1 MDEVK
6 TDDQKKKSKIGQLL
20 ANVRLH
26 WNEPSK
32 GNYMSYKEILSYAG
46 GGIGVKFLAVMATNM
61 ILSTTNVLIGNTI
74 GIKPMDMYV
83 LYVLSVLSNIPLSGI
98 RANIIDN
105 TRSKEGKYRPYI
117 IKTGIPSALITILFV
132 WFPYDKLDAVVGSG
146 MIFGRTKVY
155 VATCVVVLLLNFGQ
169 QFFYNF
175 FYEAYD
181 NLLHVLSPNSQE
193 RTDVASIKGVVY
205 SLAPSVL
212 GLVMPLGAQLFTN
225 DNMYDIR
232 LYRYIYPPL
241 CILSIGLCIL
251 IYANT
256 KEKIVQAKTHVIQ
269 IKFMDSMRE
278 VVRNKYFWIIA
289 LAGWLGFL
297 ESAVNTIL
305 QWLYNYGGICTGSQ
319 YSLITLFCQNAGLVG
334 MLLAP
339 FCIRKWG
346 KRGVLIM
353 TNVFNV
359 VFILIMYPFINVL
372 VILVV
377 CFWMNALMNAF
388 AQILTPTIQADIRDY
403 QQYVSGERIDGM
415 FSTITALGGI
425 ITLATSS
432 VLPMIYERFGINETI
447 ARTVMNDSAVMNRVM
462 DNGAVVGDVIR
473 DAIAN
478 GTTDISYFSLYDP
491 DILSAM
497 LRVLVLVSALG
508 AVINVIPYFFYDLTE
523 LKQQGII
530 KVLKIRA
537 FFEDFGNNTLSD
549 HDLVEVVEMVDSAN
563 TLSNEEVVPVSKDKI
578 KSVSKDAIK
587 QAKASKDKEI
597 ALSGAK
603 DEYKKAKAEAKNAY
617 KQNKDKKAYKETLA
631 KAEETYKA
639 AVLKINEEHQAALAK
654 ATDDYKQAKAQAK
667 QEYKQAQKHNLE
679 IQLAPFVLKEMRRFE
694 NELGQLQV
702 ANAKK
707 IADMGL
713 GGLETVTIA
722 ELKDEL
728 KKAKALPKKTE
739 EEKEI
744 RQYAINFS
752 RTRLTARK
760 YQKKYYDGK
769 DTIKLPDD
777 SNLNELF
784 RIEEVYDTQEDEL
797 YKELY
802 KAKEDND
809 KERVK
814 KLNGDLKELKN
825 KIKKLNK
832 DIRDEQNKRVFY
844 NRSAKPWVDAVKLLK
859 QAENYGHFS
868 EIQALYSA
876 AKERVVALEMD

>member
-1 MDEVK
+1 MK
-6 TDDQKKKSKIGQLL
+6 TADTKQTSKIGKLI
-20 ANVRLH
+20 ANIRLH
-26 WNEPSK
+26 WNEPAK
-32 GNYMSYKEILSYAG
+32 GNYMPYKEVLAYAG

-74 GIKPMDMYV
+74 GIAPLDMYV

-117 IKTGIPSALITILFV
+117 VKTGIPSAIITILFV
-132 WFPYDKLDAVVGSG
+132 WFPYDKLESIVGSG
-146 MIFGRTKVY
+146 MIFGKEKAY

-205 SLAPSVL
+205 SFAPSIL

-241 CILSIGLCIL
+241 CILSIGLCIV

-278 VVRNKYFWIIA
+278 VIRNKYFWIIA

-297 ESAVNTIL
+297 ESAVNTML
-305 QWLYNYGGICTGSQ
+305 QWLYNYGGICNGAE

-339 FCIRKWG
+339 ICIRKWG

-359 VFILIMYPFINVL
+359 VFILLMYPFINVL
-372 VILVV
+372 FILVF

-415 FSTITALGGI
+415 FSTITAIGGI
-425 ITLATSS
+425 VTLATSS
-432 VLPMIYERFGINETI
+432 VLPMIYEKFGINEVV
-447 ARTVMNDSAVMNRVM
+447 ARSVMNNPEVMNRVL
-462 DNGAVVGDVIR
+462 DNGAVVGDVINK
-473 DAIAN
+473 AIAN
-478 GTTDISYFSLYDP
+478 GSANISYFSLYDP
-491 DILSAM
+491 DILSSM
-497 LRVLVLVSALG
+497 LRILIIVSALG
-508 AVINVIPYFFYDLTE
+508 ALINVIPYFFYDLTE

-537 FFEDFGNNTLSD
+537 FFEDYGNNTLSD
-549 HDLVEVVEMVDSAN
+549 RDLVEVIEMVKTAN
-563 TLSNEEVVPVSKDKI
+563 E
-578 KSVSKDAIK
+578 
-587 QAKASKDKEI
+587 
-597 ALSGAK
+597 LSGEQVKPLSKADIK
-603 DEYKKAKAEAKNAY
+603 AARKAKNKEALAEAKKIY
-617 KQNKDKKAYKETLA
+617 KQERTRNT
-631 KAEETYKA
+631 
-639 AVLKINEEHQAALAK
+639 
-654 ATDDYKQAKAQAK
+654 
-667 QEYKQAQKHNLE
+667 E
-679 IQLAPFVLKEMRRFE
+679 IQLAPFVIKELNRFDG
-694 NELGQLQV
+694 ELGKLQL
-702 ANAKK
+702 ANAQK
-707 IADMGL
+707 IAAMGL
-713 GGLETVTIA
+713 QGLETVSIA
-722 ELKDEL
+722 ELKEEL
-728 KKAKALPKKTE
+728 RKAKGLSKGTE

-744 RQYAINFS
+744 RQYSINFS

-760 YQKKYYDGK
+760 YQKEYYEGK
-769 DTIKLPDD
+769 DPIKVPDD
-777 SNLNELF
+777 TAINELF
-784 RIEEVYDTQEDEL
+784 RMEEVYSEQEDEL
-797 YKELY
+797 YKALY
-802 KAKEDND
+802 KAKEDKD
-809 KERVK
+809 KAK
-814 KLNGDLKELKN
+814 IKELNTELKALKN
-825 KIKKLNK
+825 NIKKLNK

-859 QAENYGHFS
+859 QAENYSHFS
-868 EIQALYSA
+868 EIEKLYED
-876 AKERVVALEMD
+876 AKNRIEALEA

>member
-1 MDEVK
+1 MK
-6 TDDQKKKSKIGQLL
+6 TADTKQTSKIGKLI
-20 ANVRLH
+20 ANIRLH
-26 WNEPSK
+26 WNEPAK
-32 GNYMSYKEILSYAG
+32 GNYMPYKEVLAYAG

-74 GIKPMDMYV
+74 GIAPLDMYV

-117 IKTGIPSALITILFV
+117 VKTGIPSAIITILFV
-132 WFPYDKLDAVVGSG
+132 WFPYDKLESIVGSG
-146 MIFGRTKVY
+146 MIFGKEKAY

-205 SLAPSVL
+205 SFAPSIL

-241 CILSIGLCIL
+241 CILSIGLCIV

-278 VVRNKYFWIIA
+278 VIRNKYFWIIA

-297 ESAVNTIL
+297 ESAVNTML
-305 QWLYNYGGICTGSQ
+305 QWLYNYGGICNGAE

-339 FCIRKWG
+339 ICIRKWG

-359 VFILIMYPFINVL
+359 VFILLMYPFINVL
-372 VILVV
+372 FILVF

-415 FSTITALGGI
+415 FSTITAIGGI
-425 ITLATSS
+425 VTLATSS
-432 VLPMIYERFGINETI
+432 VLPMIYEKFGINEVV
-447 ARTVMNDSAVMNRVM
+447 ARSVMNNPEVMNRVL
-462 DNGAVVGDVIR
+462 DNGAVVGDVINK
-473 DAIAN
+473 AIAN
-478 GTTDISYFSLYDP
+478 GSANISYFSLYDP
-491 DILSAM
+491 DILSSM
-497 LRVLVLVSALG
+497 LRILIIVSALG
-508 AVINVIPYFFYDLTE
+508 ALINVIPYFFYDLTE

-537 FFEDFGNNTLSD
+537 FFEDYGNNTLSD
-549 HDLVEVVEMVDSAN
+549 RDLVEVIEMVKTAN
-563 TLSNEEVVPVSKDKI
+563 E
-578 KSVSKDAIK
+578 
-587 QAKASKDKEI
+587 
-597 ALSGAK
+597 LSGEQVKPLSKADIK
-603 DEYKKAKAEAKNAY
+603 AARKAKNKEALAEAKKIY
-617 KQNKDKKAYKETLA
+617 KQERTRNT
-631 KAEETYKA
+631 
-639 AVLKINEEHQAALAK
+639 
-654 ATDDYKQAKAQAK
+654 
-667 QEYKQAQKHNLE
+667 E
-679 IQLAPFVLKEMRRFE
+679 IQLAPFVIKELNRFDG
-694 NELGQLQV
+694 ELGKLQL
-702 ANAKK
+702 ANAQK
-707 IADMGL
+707 IAAMGL
-713 GGLETVTIA
+713 QGLETVSIA
-722 ELKDEL
+722 ELKEEL
-728 KKAKALPKKTE
+728 RKAKGLPKGTE

-744 RQYAINFS
+744 RQYSINFS

-760 YQKKYYDGK
+760 YQKEYYEGK
-769 DTIKLPDD
+769 DPIKVPDD
-777 SNLNELF
+777 TAINELF
-784 RIEEVYDTQEDEL
+784 RMEEVYSEQEDEL
-797 YKELY
+797 YKALY
-802 KAKEDND
+802 KVKEDKD
-809 KERVK
+809 KAK
-814 KLNGDLKELKN
+814 IKELNTELKALKN
-825 KIKKLNK
+825 NIKKLNK

-859 QAENYGHFS
+859 QAENYSHFS
-868 EIQALYSA
+868 EIEKLYED
-876 AKERVVALEMD
+876 AKNRIEALEA

>member
-1 MDEVK
+1 MQKTKEGIDEVK
-6 TDDQKKKSKIGQLL
+6 TADQKKTSKIGKLI

-26 WNEPSK
+26 WNEPAK
-32 GNYMSYKEILSYAG
+32 GNYMPYKEVLAYAG

-74 GIKPMDMYV
+74 GIKPVDMYI

-98 RANIIDN
+98 RANMIDN

-117 IKTGIPSALITILFV
+117 VKTGIPSALITILFV
-132 WFPYDKLDAVVGSG
+132 WFPYDKLESIVGSG
-146 MIFGRTKVY
+146 MVFGRTKAY
-155 VATCVVVLLLNFGQ
+155 IATCVVVLLLNFGQ

-241 CILSIGLCIL
+241 CIISIGLCIV

-269 IKFMDSMRE
+269 IKFMDSLRE

-297 ESAVNTIL
+297 ESAVNTML
-305 QWLYNYGGICTGSQ
+305 QWLYNYGGICTGSE

-339 FCIRKWG
+339 ICIRKWG

-359 VFILIMYPFINVL
+359 VFILLMYPFLNVL
-372 VILVV
+372 TILVI

-425 ITLATSS
+425 VTLATSS
-432 VLPMIYERFGINETI
+432 VLPMIYEKFGINETV
-447 ARTVMNDSAVMNRVM
+447 ARSVMNNPEVMNRVM

-478 GTTDISYFSLYDP
+478 GSANISYFSLYDP
-491 DILSAM
+491 DILASM
-497 LRVLVLVSALG
+497 LRILIIVSALG
-508 AVINVIPYFFYDLTE
+508 ALINVIPYFFYDLTE
-523 LKQQGII
+523 LKQQGMI

-537 FFEDFGNNTLSD
+537 FFEDYGNNNLSD
-549 HDLVEVVEMVDSAN
+549 RDLVEVVEMVESAN
-563 TLSNEEVVPVSKDKI
+563 SLSNEQPAKLTKNKI
-578 KSVSKDAIK
+578 KNISKDAIK
-587 QAKASKDKEI
+587 QAKASKDKE
-597 ALSGAK
+597 
-603 DEYKKAKAEAKNAY
+603 
-617 KQNKDKKAYKETLA
+617 
-631 KAEETYKA
+631 
-639 AVLKINEEHQAALAK
+639 ALAK
-654 ATDDYKQAKAQAK
+654 AKEEYKQAKSEAK
-667 QEYKQAQKHNLE
+667 KEYKLAQKHNTE
-679 IQLAPFVLKEMRRFE
+679 IQLAPFVLKEMNRFDK
-694 NELGQLQV
+694 ELGKLQV
-702 ANAKK
+702 ANAKR
-707 IADMGL
+707 ISEMGL

-722 ELKDEL
+722 ELKEEL
-728 KKAKALPKKTE
+728 KKAKSLPKNTE

-744 RQYAINFS
+744 RQYSINFS

-769 DTIKLPDD
+769 DTIKLLDD
-777 SNLNELF
+777 TALNELF
-784 RIEEVYDTQEDEL
+784 RIEEVYDNQEDEI
-797 YKELY
+797 Y
-802 KAKEDND
+802 KALYNAKEEKN
-809 KERVK
+809 KEQVK
-814 KLNGDLKELKN
+814 KLNKDLKELKN

-859 QAENYGHFS
+859 QAENYSHFS
-868 EIQALYSA
+868 EIQKLYAS
-876 AKERVVALEMD
+876 AKERVEALEVG

>member
-1 MDEVK
+1 MK
-6 TDDQKKKSKIGQLL
+6 TADTKQTSKIGKLI
-20 ANVRLH
+20 ANIRLH
-26 WNEPSK
+26 WNEPAK
-32 GNYMSYKEILSYAG
+32 GNYMPYKEVLAYAG

-74 GIKPMDMYV
+74 GIAPLDMYV

-117 IKTGIPSALITILFV
+117 VKTGIPSAIITILFV
-132 WFPYDKLDAVVGSG
+132 WFPYDKLESIVGSG
-146 MIFGRTKVY
+146 MIFGKEKAY

-205 SLAPSVL
+205 SFAPSIL

-241 CILSIGLCIL
+241 CILSIGLCIV

-278 VVRNKYFWIIA
+278 VIRNKYFWIIA

-297 ESAVNTIL
+297 ESAVNTML
-305 QWLYNYGGICTGSQ
+305 QWLYNYGGICNGAE

-339 FCIRKWG
+339 ICIRKWG

-359 VFILIMYPFINVL
+359 VFILLMYPFINVL
-372 VILVV
+372 FILVF

-415 FSTITALGGI
+415 FSTITAIGGI
-425 ITLATSS
+425 VTLATSS
-432 VLPMIYERFGINETI
+432 VLPMIYEKFGINEVV
-447 ARTVMNDSAVMNRVM
+447 ARSVMNNPEVMNRVL
-462 DNGAVVGDVIR
+462 DNGAVVGDVINK
-473 DAIAN
+473 AIAN
-478 GTTDISYFSLYDP
+478 GSANISYFSLYDP
-491 DILSAM
+491 DILSSM
-497 LRVLVLVSALG
+497 LRILIIVSALG
-508 AVINVIPYFFYDLTE
+508 ALINVIPYFFYDLTE

-537 FFEDFGNNTLSD
+537 FFEDYGNNTLSD
-549 HDLVEVVEMVDSAN
+549 RDLVEVIEMVKTAN
-563 TLSNEEVVPVSKDKI
+563 ELSDEQVKPLSKADI
-578 KSVSKDAIK
+578 KA
-587 QAKASKDKEI
+587 AR
-597 ALSGAK
+597 
-603 DEYKKAKAEAKNAY
+603 KAKNKEALAEAKKIY
-617 KQNKDKKAYKETLA
+617 KQERTRNT
-631 KAEETYKA
+631 
-639 AVLKINEEHQAALAK
+639 
-654 ATDDYKQAKAQAK
+654 
-667 QEYKQAQKHNLE
+667 E
-679 IQLAPFVLKEMRRFE
+679 IQLAPFVIKELNCFDG
-694 NELGQLQV
+694 ELGKLQL
-702 ANAKK
+702 ANAQK
-707 IADMGL
+707 IAAMGL
-713 GGLETVTIA
+713 QGLETVSIA
-722 ELKDEL
+722 ELKEEL
-728 KKAKALPKKTE
+728 RKAKGLPKGTE

-744 RQYAINFS
+744 RQYSINFS

-760 YQKKYYDGK
+760 YQKEYYEGK
-769 DTIKLPDD
+769 DPIKVPDD
-777 SNLNELF
+777 TAINELF
-784 RIEEVYDTQEDEL
+784 RMEEVYSEQEDEL
-797 YKELY
+797 YKALY
-802 KAKEDND
+802 KAKEDKD
-809 KERVK
+809 KAK
-814 KLNGDLKELKN
+814 IKELNTELKALKN
-825 KIKKLNK
+825 NIKKLNK

-859 QAENYGHFS
+859 QAENYSHFS
-868 EIQALYSA
+868 EIEKLYED
-876 AKERVVALEMD
+876 AKNRIEALEA

>member
-1 MDEVK
+1 MK
-6 TDDQKKKSKIGQLL
+6 TADTKQTSKIGKLI
-20 ANVRLH
+20 ANIRLH
-26 WNEPSK
+26 WNEPAK
-32 GNYMSYKEILSYAG
+32 GNYMPYKEVLAYAG

-74 GIKPMDMYV
+74 GIAPLDMYV

-117 IKTGIPSALITILFV
+117 VKTGIPSAIITILFV
-132 WFPYDKLDAVVGSG
+132 WFPYDKLESIVGSG
-146 MIFGRTKVY
+146 MIFGKEKAY

-205 SLAPSVL
+205 SFAPSIL

-241 CILSIGLCIL
+241 CILSIGLCIV

-278 VVRNKYFWIIA
+278 VIRNKYFWIIA

-297 ESAVNTIL
+297 ESAVNTML
-305 QWLYNYGGICTGSQ
+305 QWLYNYGGICNGAQ

-339 FCIRKWG
+339 ICIRKWG

-359 VFILIMYPFINVL
+359 VFILLMYPFINVL
-372 VILVV
+372 FILVF

-415 FSTITALGGI
+415 FSTITAIGGI
-425 ITLATSS
+425 VTLATSS
-432 VLPMIYERFGINETI
+432 VLPMIYEKFGINEVV
-447 ARTVMNDSAVMNRVM
+447 ARSVMNNPEVMNRVL
-462 DNGAVVGDVIR
+462 DNGAVVGDVINK
-473 DAIAN
+473 AIAN
-478 GTTDISYFSLYDP
+478 GSANISYFSLYDP
-491 DILSAM
+491 DILSSM
-497 LRVLVLVSALG
+497 LRILIIVSALG
-508 AVINVIPYFFYDLTE
+508 ALINVIPYFFYDLTE

-537 FFEDFGNNTLSD
+537 FFEDYGNNTLSD
-549 HDLVEVVEMVDSAN
+549 RDLVEVIEMVKTAN
-563 TLSNEEVVPVSKDKI
+563 E
-578 KSVSKDAIK
+578 
-587 QAKASKDKEI
+587 
-597 ALSGAK
+597 LSGEQVKPLSKADIK
-603 DEYKKAKAEAKNAY
+603 AARKAKNKEALAEAKKIY
-617 KQNKDKKAYKETLA
+617 KQERTRNT
-631 KAEETYKA
+631 
-639 AVLKINEEHQAALAK
+639 
-654 ATDDYKQAKAQAK
+654 
-667 QEYKQAQKHNLE
+667 E
-679 IQLAPFVLKEMRRFE
+679 IQLAPFVIKELNRFDG
-694 NELGQLQV
+694 ELGKLQL
-702 ANAKK
+702 ANAQK
-707 IADMGL
+707 IAAMGL
-713 GGLETVTIA
+713 QGLETVSIA
-722 ELKDEL
+722 ELKEEL
-728 KKAKALPKKTE
+728 RKAKGLPKGTE

-744 RQYAINFS
+744 RQYSINFS

-760 YQKKYYDGK
+760 YQKEYYEGK
-769 DTIKLPDD
+769 DPIKVPDD
-777 SNLNELF
+777 TAINELF
-784 RIEEVYDTQEDEL
+784 RMEEVYSEQEDEL
-797 YKELY
+797 YKALY
-802 KAKEDND
+802 KAKEDKD
-809 KERVK
+809 KAK
-814 KLNGDLKELKN
+814 IKELNTELKALKN
-825 KIKKLNK
+825 NIKKLNK

-859 QAENYGHFS
+859 QAENYSHFS
-868 EIQALYSA
+868 EIEKLYED
-876 AKERVVALEMD
+876 AKNRIEALEA

>member
-1 MDEVK
+1 MK
-6 TDDQKKKSKIGQLL
+6 TADTKQTSKIGKLI
-20 ANVRLH
+20 ANIRLH
-26 WNEPSK
+26 WNEPAK
-32 GNYMSYKEILSYAG
+32 GNYMPYKEVLAYAG

-74 GIKPMDMYV
+74 GIAPLDMYV

-117 IKTGIPSALITILFV
+117 VKTGIPSAIITILFV
-132 WFPYDKLDAVVGSG
+132 WFPYDKLESIVGSG
-146 MIFGRTKVY
+146 MIFGKEKAY

-205 SLAPSVL
+205 SFAPSIL

-241 CILSIGLCIL
+241 CILSIGLCIV

-278 VVRNKYFWIIA
+278 VIRNKYFWIIA

-297 ESAVNTIL
+297 ESAVNTML
-305 QWLYNYGGICTGSQ
+305 QWLYNYGGICNGAE

-339 FCIRKWG
+339 ICIRKWG

-359 VFILIMYPFINVL
+359 VFILLMYPFINVL
-372 VILVV
+372 FILVF

-415 FSTITALGGI
+415 FSTITAIGGI
-425 ITLATSS
+425 VTLATSS
-432 VLPMIYERFGINETI
+432 VLPMIYEKFGINEVV
-447 ARTVMNDSAVMNRVM
+447 ARSVMNNPEVMNRVL
-462 DNGAVVGDVIR
+462 DNGAVVGDVINK
-473 DAIAN
+473 AIAN
-478 GTTDISYFSLYDP
+478 GSANISYFSLYDP
-491 DILSAM
+491 DILSSM
-497 LRVLVLVSALG
+497 LRILIIVSALG
-508 AVINVIPYFFYDLTE
+508 ALINVIPYFFYDLTE

-537 FFEDFGNNTLSD
+537 FFEDYGNNTLSD
-549 HDLVEVVEMVDSAN
+549 RDLVEVIEMVKTAN
-563 TLSNEEVVPVSKDKI
+563 E
-578 KSVSKDAIK
+578 
-587 QAKASKDKEI
+587 
-597 ALSGAK
+597 LSGEQVKPLSKADIK
-603 DEYKKAKAEAKNAY
+603 AARKAKNKEALAEAKKIY
-617 KQNKDKKAYKETLA
+617 KQERTRNT
-631 KAEETYKA
+631 
-639 AVLKINEEHQAALAK
+639 
-654 ATDDYKQAKAQAK
+654 
-667 QEYKQAQKHNLE
+667 E
-679 IQLAPFVLKEMRRFE
+679 IQLAPFVIKELNRFDG
-694 NELGQLQV
+694 ELGKLQL
-702 ANAKK
+702 ANAQK
-707 IADMGL
+707 IAAMGL
-713 GGLETVTIA
+713 QGLETVSIA
-722 ELKDEL
+722 ELKEEL
-728 KKAKALPKKTE
+728 RKAKGLPKGTE

-744 RQYAINFS
+744 RQYSINFS

-760 YQKKYYDGK
+760 YQKEYYEGK
-769 DTIKLPDD
+769 DPIKVPDD
-777 SNLNELF
+777 TAINELF
-784 RIEEVYDTQEDEL
+784 RMEEVYSEQEDEL
-797 YKELY
+797 YKALY
-802 KAKEDND
+802 KAKEDKD
-809 KERVK
+809 KAK
-814 KLNGDLKELKN
+814 IKELNTELKALKN
-825 KIKKLNK
+825 NIKKLNK
-832 DIRDEQNKRVFY
+832 DIRNEQNKRVFY

-859 QAENYGHFS
+859 QAENYSHFS
-868 EIQALYSA
+868 EIEKLYED
-876 AKERVVALEMD
+876 AKNRIEALEA

>member
-1 MDEVK
+1 MK
-6 TDDQKKKSKIGQLL
+6 TADTKQTSKIGKLI
-20 ANVRLH
+20 ANIRLH
-26 WNEPSK
+26 WNEPAK
-32 GNYMSYKEILSYAG
+32 GNYMPYKEVLAYAG

-74 GIKPMDMYV
+74 GIAPLDMYV

-117 IKTGIPSALITILFV
+117 VKTGIPSAIITILFV
-132 WFPYDKLDAVVGSG
+132 WFPYDKLESIVGSG
-146 MIFGRTKVY
+146 MIFGKEKAY

-205 SLAPSVL
+205 SFAPSIL

-241 CILSIGLCIL
+241 CILSIGLCIV

-278 VVRNKYFWIIA
+278 VIRNKYFWIIA

-297 ESAVNTIL
+297 ESAVNTML
-305 QWLYNYGGICTGSQ
+305 QWLYNYGGICNGAE

-339 FCIRKWG
+339 ICIRKWG

-359 VFILIMYPFINVL
+359 VFILLMYPFINVL
-372 VILVV
+372 FILVF

-415 FSTITALGGI
+415 FSTITAIGGI
-425 ITLATSS
+425 VTLATSS
-432 VLPMIYERFGINETI
+432 VLPMIYEKFGINEVV
-447 ARTVMNDSAVMNRVM
+447 ARSVMNNPEVMNRVL
-462 DNGAVVGDVIR
+462 DNGAVVGDVINK
-473 DAIAN
+473 AIAN
-478 GTTDISYFSLYDP
+478 GSANISYFSLYDP
-491 DILSAM
+491 DILSSM
-497 LRVLVLVSALG
+497 LRILIIVSALG
-508 AVINVIPYFFYDLTE
+508 ALINVIPYFFYDLTE

-537 FFEDFGNNTLSD
+537 FFEDYGNNTLSD
-549 HDLVEVVEMVDSAN
+549 RDLVEVIEMVKTAN
-563 TLSNEEVVPVSKDKI
+563 E
-578 KSVSKDAIK
+578 
-587 QAKASKDKEI
+587 
-597 ALSGAK
+597 LSGEQVKPLSKADIK
-603 DEYKKAKAEAKNAY
+603 AARKAKNKEALAEAKKIY
-617 KQNKDKKAYKETLA
+617 KQERTRNT
-631 KAEETYKA
+631 
-639 AVLKINEEHQAALAK
+639 
-654 ATDDYKQAKAQAK
+654 
-667 QEYKQAQKHNLE
+667 E
-679 IQLAPFVLKEMRRFE
+679 IQLAPFVIKELNRFDG
-694 NELGQLQV
+694 ELGKLQL
-702 ANAKK
+702 ANAQK
-707 IADMGL
+707 IAAMGL
-713 GGLETVTIA
+713 QGLETVSIA
-722 ELKDEL
+722 ELKEEL
-728 KKAKALPKKTE
+728 RKAKGLPKGTE

-744 RQYAINFS
+744 RQYSINFS

-760 YQKKYYDGK
+760 YQKEYYEGK
-769 DTIKLPDD
+769 DPIKVPDD
-777 SNLNELF
+777 TAINELF
-784 RIEEVYDTQEDEL
+784 RMEEVYSEQEDEL
-797 YKELY
+797 YKALY
-802 KAKEDND
+802 KAKEDKD
-809 KERVK
+809 KAK
-814 KLNGDLKELKN
+814 IKELNTELKALKN
-825 KIKKLNK
+825 NIKKLNK

-859 QAENYGHFS
+859 QAENYSHFS
-868 EIQALYSA
+868 EIEKLYED
-876 AKERVVALEMD
+876 AKNRIEALEA

>member
-1 MDEVK
+1 MK
-6 TDDQKKKSKIGQLL
+6 TADTKQTSKIGKLI
-20 ANVRLH
+20 ANIRLH
-26 WNEPSK
+26 WNEPAK
-32 GNYMSYKEILSYAG
+32 GNYMPYKEVLAYAG

-74 GIKPMDMYV
+74 GIAPLDMYV

-117 IKTGIPSALITILFV
+117 VKTGIPCALITILFV
-132 WFPYDKLDAVVGSG
+132 WFPYDKLESIVGSG
-146 MIFGRTKVY
+146 MIFGKEKAY
-155 VATCVVVLLLNFGQ
+155 IATCVVVLLLNFGQ

-205 SLAPSVL
+205 SLAPSIL

-241 CILSIGLCIL
+241 CILSIGLCIV

-278 VVRNKYFWIIA
+278 VIRNKYFWIIA

-297 ESAVNTIL
+297 ESAVNTML
-305 QWLYNYGGICTGSQ
+305 QWLYNYGGICNGAE

-339 FCIRKWG
+339 ICIRKWG

-359 VFILIMYPFINVL
+359 VFILLMYPFINVL
-372 VILVV
+372 FILVF

-415 FSTITALGGI
+415 FSTITAIGGI
-425 ITLATSS
+425 VTLATSS
-432 VLPMIYERFGINETI
+432 VLPMIYEKFGINEVV
-447 ARTVMNDSAVMNRVM
+447 ARSVMNNPEVMNRVL
-462 DNGAVVGDVIR
+462 DNGAVVGDVINK
-473 DAIAN
+473 AIAN
-478 GTTDISYFSLYDP
+478 GSANISYFSLYDP
-491 DILSAM
+491 DILSSM
-497 LRVLVLVSALG
+497 LRILIIVSALG
-508 AVINVIPYFFYDLTE
+508 ALINVIPYFFYDLTE

-537 FFEDFGNNTLSD
+537 FFEDYGNNTLSD
-549 HDLVEVVEMVDSAN
+549 RDLVEVIEMVKTAN
-563 TLSNEEVVPVSKDKI
+563 E
-578 KSVSKDAIK
+578 
-587 QAKASKDKEI
+587 
-597 ALSGAK
+597 LSGEQVKPLSKADIK
-603 DEYKKAKAEAKNAY
+603 TARKAKNKEALAEAKKIY
-617 KQNKDKKAYKETLA
+617 KQERTRNT
-631 KAEETYKA
+631 
-639 AVLKINEEHQAALAK
+639 
-654 ATDDYKQAKAQAK
+654 
-667 QEYKQAQKHNLE
+667 E
-679 IQLAPFVLKEMRRFE
+679 IQLAPFVIKELNRFDG
-694 NELGQLQV
+694 ELGKLQL
-702 ANAKK
+702 ANAQK
-707 IADMGL
+707 IAAMGL
-713 GGLETVTIA
+713 QGLETVSIA
-722 ELKDEL
+722 ELKEEL
-728 KKAKALPKKTE
+728 RKAKGLPKGTE

-744 RQYAINFS
+744 RQYSINFS

-760 YQKKYYDGK
+760 YQKEYYEGK
-769 DTIKLPDD
+769 DPIKVPDD
-777 SNLNELF
+777 TAINELF
-784 RIEEVYDTQEDEL
+784 RMEEVYNEQEDEL
-797 YKELY
+797 YKALY
-802 KAKEDND
+802 KAKEDKD
-809 KERVK
+809 KAK
-814 KLNGDLKELKN
+814 IKELNTELKALKN
-825 KIKKLNK
+825 NIKKLNK

-859 QAENYGHFS
+859 QAENYSHFS
-868 EIQALYSA
+868 EIEKLYEDAKNRIQALEA
-876 AKERVVALEMD
+876 

>member
-1 MDEVK
+1 MK
-6 TDDQKKKSKIGQLL
+6 TADTKQTSKIGKLI
-20 ANVRLH
+20 ANIRLH
-26 WNEPSK
+26 WNEPAK
-32 GNYMSYKEILSYAG
+32 GNYMPYKEVLAYAG

-74 GIKPMDMYV
+74 GIAPLDMYV

-98 RANIIDN
+98 RANIIDH

-117 IKTGIPSALITILFV
+117 VKTGIPCALITILFV
-132 WFPYDKLDAVVGSG
+132 WFPYDKLESIVGSG
-146 MIFGRTKVY
+146 MIFGKEKAY
-155 VATCVVVLLLNFGQ
+155 IATCVVVLLLNFGQ

-205 SLAPSVL
+205 SLAPSIL

-241 CILSIGLCIL
+241 CILSIGLCIV

-278 VVRNKYFWIIA
+278 VIRNKYFWIIA

-297 ESAVNTIL
+297 ESAVNTML
-305 QWLYNYGGICTGSQ
+305 QWLYNYGGICNGAE

-339 FCIRKWG
+339 ICIRKWG

-359 VFILIMYPFINVL
+359 VFILLMYPFINVL
-372 VILVV
+372 FILVF

-415 FSTITALGGI
+415 FSTITAIGGI
-425 ITLATSS
+425 VTLATSS
-432 VLPMIYERFGINETI
+432 VLPMIYEKFGINEVV
-447 ARTVMNDSAVMNRVM
+447 ARSVMNNPEVMNRVL
-462 DNGAVVGDVIR
+462 DNGAVVGDVINK
-473 DAIAN
+473 AIAN
-478 GTTDISYFSLYDP
+478 GSANISYFSLYDP
-491 DILSAM
+491 DILSSM
-497 LRVLVLVSALG
+497 LRILIIVSALG
-508 AVINVIPYFFYDLTE
+508 ALINVIPYFFYDLTE

-537 FFEDFGNNTLSD
+537 FFEDYGNNTLSD
-549 HDLVEVVEMVDSAN
+549 RDLVEVIEMVKTAN
-563 TLSNEEVVPVSKDKI
+563 E
-578 KSVSKDAIK
+578 
-587 QAKASKDKEI
+587 
-597 ALSGAK
+597 LSGEQVKPLSKADIK
-603 DEYKKAKAEAKNAY
+603 TARKAKNKEVLAEAKKIY
-617 KQNKDKKAYKETLA
+617 KQERTRNT
-631 KAEETYKA
+631 
-639 AVLKINEEHQAALAK
+639 
-654 ATDDYKQAKAQAK
+654 
-667 QEYKQAQKHNLE
+667 E
-679 IQLAPFVLKEMRRFE
+679 IQLAPFVIKELNRFDG
-694 NELGQLQV
+694 ELGKLQL
-702 ANAKK
+702 ANAQK
-707 IADMGL
+707 IAAMGL
-713 GGLETVTIA
+713 QGLETVSIA
-722 ELKDEL
+722 ELKEEL
-728 KKAKALPKKTE
+728 RKAKGLPKGTE

-744 RQYAINFS
+744 RQYSINFS

-760 YQKKYYDGK
+760 YQKEYYEGK
-769 DTIKLPDD
+769 DPIKVPDD
-777 SNLNELF
+777 TAINELF
-784 RIEEVYDTQEDEL
+784 RMEEVYNEQEDEL
-797 YKELY
+797 YKALY
-802 KAKEDND
+802 KAKEDKD
-809 KERVK
+809 KAK
-814 KLNGDLKELKN
+814 IKELNTELKALKN
-825 KIKKLNK
+825 NIKKLNK

-859 QAENYGHFS
+859 QAENYSHFS
-868 EIQALYSA
+868 EIEKLYED
-876 AKERVVALEMD
+876 AKNRIEALEA

>member
-1 MDEVK
+1 MK
-6 TDDQKKKSKIGQLL
+6 TADTKQTSKIGKLI
-20 ANVRLH
+20 ANIRLH
-26 WNEPSK
+26 WNKPAK
-32 GNYMSYKEILSYAG
+32 GNYMPYKEVLAYAG

-74 GIKPMDMYV
+74 GIAPLDMYV

-117 IKTGIPSALITILFV
+117 VKTGIPSAIITILFV
-132 WFPYDKLDAVVGSG
+132 WFPYDKLESIVGSG
-146 MIFGRTKVY
+146 MIFGKEKAY

-205 SLAPSVL
+205 SFAPSIL

-241 CILSIGLCIL
+241 CILSIGLCIV

-278 VVRNKYFWIIA
+278 VIRNKYFWIIA

-297 ESAVNTIL
+297 ESAVNTML
-305 QWLYNYGGICTGSQ
+305 QWLYNYGGICTGAQ

-339 FCIRKWG
+339 ICIRKWG

-359 VFILIMYPFINVL
+359 VFILLMYPFINVL
-372 VILVV
+372 FILVF

-415 FSTITALGGI
+415 FSTITAIGGI
-425 ITLATSS
+425 VTLATSS
-432 VLPMIYERFGINETI
+432 VLPMIYEKFGINEVV
-447 ARTVMNDSAVMNRVM
+447 ARSVMNNPEVMNRVL
-462 DNGAVVGDVIR
+462 DNGAVVGDVINK
-473 DAIAN
+473 AIAN
-478 GTTDISYFSLYDP
+478 GSANISYFSLYDP
-491 DILSAM
+491 DILSSM
-497 LRVLVLVSALG
+497 LRILIIVSALG
-508 AVINVIPYFFYDLTE
+508 ALINVIPYFFYDLTE

-537 FFEDFGNNTLSD
+537 FFEDYGNNTLSD
-549 HDLVEVVEMVDSAN
+549 RDLVEVIEMVKTAN
-563 TLSNEEVVPVSKDKI
+563 ELSDEQVKPLSKADI
-578 KSVSKDAIK
+578 KA
-587 QAKASKDKEI
+587 AR
-597 ALSGAK
+597 
-603 DEYKKAKAEAKNAY
+603 KAKNKEALAEAKKIY
-617 KQNKDKKAYKETLA
+617 KQERTRNT
-631 KAEETYKA
+631 
-639 AVLKINEEHQAALAK
+639 
-654 ATDDYKQAKAQAK
+654 
-667 QEYKQAQKHNLE
+667 E
-679 IQLAPFVLKEMRRFE
+679 IQLAPFVIKELNRFDG
-694 NELGQLQV
+694 ELGKLQL
-702 ANAKK
+702 ANAQK
-707 IADMGL
+707 IAAMGL
-713 GGLETVTIA
+713 QGLETVSIA
-722 ELKDEL
+722 ELKEEL
-728 KKAKALPKKTE
+728 RKAKGLPKGTE

-744 RQYAINFS
+744 RQYSINFS

-760 YQKKYYDGK
+760 YQKEYYEGK
-769 DTIKLPDD
+769 DPIKVPDD
-777 SNLNELF
+777 TAINELF
-784 RIEEVYDTQEDEL
+784 RMEEVYSEQEDEL
-797 YKELY
+797 YKALY
-802 KAKEDND
+802 KAKEDKD
-809 KERVK
+809 KAK
-814 KLNGDLKELKN
+814 IKELNTELKALKN
-825 KIKKLNK
+825 NIKKLNK

-859 QAENYGHFS
+859 QAENYSHFS
-868 EIQALYSA
+868 EIEKLYED
-876 AKERVVALEMD
+876 AKNRIEALEA

>member
-1 MDEVK
+1 MK
-6 TDDQKKKSKIGQLL
+6 TADQKKKSKIGQIL

-32 GNYMSYKEILSYAG
+32 GHYMPYKEILSYAG

-117 IKTGIPSALITILFV
+117 VKTGIPSALITILFV

-359 VFILIMYPFINVL
+359 VFILVMYPFINVL

-425 ITLATSS
+425 VTLATSS

-563 TLSNEEVVPVSKDKI
+563 ALSNEEVVPVSKDKI
-578 KSVSKDAIK
+578 KNISKDAIK
-587 QAKASKDKEI
+587 QAKASKDKE
-597 ALSGAK
+597 
-603 DEYKKAKAEAKNAY
+603 
-617 KQNKDKKAYKETLA
+617 
-631 KAEETYKA
+631 
-639 AVLKINEEHQAALAK
+639 ALA
-654 ATDDYKQAKAQAK
+654 QAKAQYKKEKAAAK
-667 QEYKQAQKHNLE
+667 AEFKKAQQHNTD
-679 IQLAPFVLKEMRRFE
+679 IQLAPFVLKEMHRFE

-722 ELKDEL
+722 ELKAEL

-739 EEKEI
+739 KEKEI
-744 RQYAINFS
+744 RQYSINFS

-784 RIEEVYDTQEDEL
+784 RIEETYDTQEDEL

-802 KAKEDND
+802 KAKEDNN
-809 KERVK
+809 KEQIK
-814 KLNGDLKELKN
+814 KLNGDLKALKN

-859 QAENYGHFS
+859 QAENYGQFS
-868 EIQALYSA
+868 EIQSLYSA
-876 AKERVVALEMD
+876 AKERVVALEMN

>member
-6 TDDQKKKSKIGQLL
+6 TADTKQKSKIGKLI
-20 ANVRLH
+20 ANIRLH
-26 WNEPSK
+26 WNEPAK
-32 GNYMSYKEILSYAG
+32 GNYMPYKEVLAYAG

-74 GIKPMDMYV
+74 GIAPLDMYV

-117 IKTGIPSALITILFV
+117 VKTGIPSAIITILFV
-132 WFPYDKLDAVVGSG
+132 WFPYDKLESIVGSG
-146 MIFGRTKVY
+146 MIFGKEKAY
-155 VATCVVVLLLNFGQ
+155 VATCIVVLLLNFGQ

-205 SLAPSVL
+205 SFAPSIL

-241 CILSIGLCIL
+241 CILSIGLCIV

-278 VVRNKYFWIIA
+278 VIRNKYFWIIA

-297 ESAVNTIL
+297 ESAVNTML
-305 QWLYNYGGICTGSQ
+305 QWLYNYGGICTGAE

-339 FCIRKWG
+339 ICIRKWG

-359 VFILIMYPFINVL
+359 VFILLMYPFINVL
-372 VILVV
+372 FILVF

-415 FSTITALGGI
+415 FSTITAIGGI
-425 ITLATSS
+425 VTLATSS
-432 VLPMIYERFGINETI
+432 VLPMIYEKFGINEVV
-447 ARTVMNDSAVMNRVM
+447 ARSVMNNPEVMNRVL

-473 DAIAN
+473 EAIAN
-478 GTTDISYFSLYDP
+478 GSANISYFSLYDP
-491 DILSAM
+491 DILSSM
-497 LRVLVLVSALG
+497 LRILIIVSVIGAL
-508 AVINVIPYFFYDLTE
+508 INVIPYFFYDLTE

-537 FFEDFGNNTLSD
+537 FFEDYGNNTLSD
-549 HDLVEVVEMVDSAN
+549 RDLVEVIEMVKTAN
-563 TLSNEEVVPVSKDKI
+563 E
-578 KSVSKDAIK
+578 
-587 QAKASKDKEI
+587 
-597 ALSGAK
+597 LSGEQVNPLSKADIK
-603 DEYKKAKAEAKNAY
+603 TARKAKNKEALAEAKKIY
-617 KQNKDKKAYKETLA
+617 KQERTRNT
-631 KAEETYKA
+631 
-639 AVLKINEEHQAALAK
+639 
-654 ATDDYKQAKAQAK
+654 
-667 QEYKQAQKHNLE
+667 E
-679 IQLAPFVLKEMRRFE
+679 IQLAPFVIKELNRFDG
-694 NELGQLQV
+694 ELGKLQL
-702 ANAKK
+702 ANAQK
-707 IADMGL
+707 IAAMGL
-713 GGLETVTIA
+713 QGLETVSIA
-722 ELKDEL
+722 ELKEEL
-728 KKAKALPKKTE
+728 RKAKGLPKGTE

-744 RQYAINFS
+744 RQYSINFS

-760 YQKKYYDGK
+760 YQKEYYEGK
-769 DTIKLPDD
+769 DPIKVPDD
-777 SNLNELF
+777 TAINELF
-784 RIEEVYDTQEDEL
+784 RMEEVYSEQEDEL
-797 YKELY
+797 YKALY
-802 KAKEDND
+802 KAKEDKN
-809 KERVK
+809 KEK
-814 KLNGDLKELKN
+814 IKEINKDLKALKN
-825 KIKKLNK
+825 NIKKLNK

-859 QAENYGHFS
+859 QAENYSHFS
-868 EIQALYSA
+868 EIEKLYED
-876 AKERVVALEMD
+876 AKNRIEALEA

>member
-1 MDEVK
+1 MK
-6 TDDQKKKSKIGQLL
+6 TADTKQTSKIGKLI
-20 ANVRLH
+20 ANIRLH
-26 WNEPSK
+26 WNEPAK
-32 GNYMSYKEILSYAG
+32 GNYMPYKEVLAYAG

-74 GIKPMDMYV
+74 GIAPLDMYV

-117 IKTGIPSALITILFV
+117 VKTGIPCALITILFV
-132 WFPYDKLDAVVGSG
+132 WFPYDKLESIVGSG
-146 MIFGRTKVY
+146 MIFGKEKAY
-155 VATCVVVLLLNFGQ
+155 IATCVVVLLLNFGQ

-205 SLAPSVL
+205 SLAPSIL

-241 CILSIGLCIL
+241 CILSIGLCIV

-278 VVRNKYFWIIA
+278 VIRNKYFWIIA

-297 ESAVNTIL
+297 ESAVNTML
-305 QWLYNYGGICTGSQ
+305 QWLYNYGGICNGAE

-339 FCIRKWG
+339 ICIRKWG

-359 VFILIMYPFINVL
+359 VFILLMYPFINVL
-372 VILVV
+372 FILVF

-415 FSTITALGGI
+415 FSTITAIGGI
-425 ITLATSS
+425 VTLATSS
-432 VLPMIYERFGINETI
+432 VLPMIYEKFGINEVV
-447 ARTVMNDSAVMNRVM
+447 ARSVMNNPEVMNRVL
-462 DNGAVVGDVIR
+462 DNGAVVGDVINK
-473 DAIAN
+473 AIAN
-478 GTTDISYFSLYDP
+478 GSANISYFSLYDP
-491 DILSAM
+491 DILSSM
-497 LRVLVLVSALG
+497 LRILIIVSALG
-508 AVINVIPYFFYDLTE
+508 ALINVIPYFFYDLTE

-537 FFEDFGNNTLSD
+537 FFEDYGNNTLSD
-549 HDLVEVVEMVDSAN
+549 RDLVEVIEMVKTAN
-563 TLSNEEVVPVSKDKI
+563 E
-578 KSVSKDAIK
+578 
-587 QAKASKDKEI
+587 
-597 ALSGAK
+597 LSGEQVKPLSKADIK
-603 DEYKKAKAEAKNAY
+603 AARKAKNKEALAEAKKIY
-617 KQNKDKKAYKETLA
+617 KQERTRNT
-631 KAEETYKA
+631 
-639 AVLKINEEHQAALAK
+639 
-654 ATDDYKQAKAQAK
+654 
-667 QEYKQAQKHNLE
+667 E
-679 IQLAPFVLKEMRRFE
+679 IQLAPFVIKELNRFDG
-694 NELGQLQV
+694 ELGKLQL
-702 ANAKK
+702 ANAQK
-707 IADMGL
+707 IAAMGL
-713 GGLETVTIA
+713 QGLETVSIA
-722 ELKDEL
+722 ELKEEL
-728 KKAKALPKKTE
+728 RKAKGLPKGTE

-744 RQYAINFS
+744 RQYSINFS

-760 YQKKYYDGK
+760 YQKEYYEGK
-769 DTIKLPDD
+769 DPIKVPDD
-777 SNLNELF
+777 TAINELF
-784 RIEEVYDTQEDEL
+784 RMEEVYSEQEDEL
-797 YKELY
+797 YKALY
-802 KAKEDND
+802 KAKEDKD
-809 KERVK
+809 KAK
-814 KLNGDLKELKN
+814 IKELNTELKALKN
-825 KIKKLNK
+825 NIKKLNK

-859 QAENYGHFS
+859 QAENYSHFS
-868 EIQALYSA
+868 EIEKLYED
-876 AKERVVALEMD
+876 AKNRIEALEA

>member
-1 MDEVK
+1 MK
-6 TDDQKKKSKIGQLL
+6 TADTKQTSKIGKLI
-20 ANVRLH
+20 ANIRLH
-26 WNEPSK
+26 WNEPAK
-32 GNYMSYKEILSYAG
+32 GNYMPYKEVLAYAG

-74 GIKPMDMYV
+74 GIAPLDMYV

-117 IKTGIPSALITILFV
+117 VKTGIPSAIITILFV
-132 WFPYDKLDAVVGSG
+132 WFPYDKLESIVGSG
-146 MIFGRTKVY
+146 MIFGKEKAY

-205 SLAPSVL
+205 SFAPSIL

-241 CILSIGLCIL
+241 CILSIGLCIV

-278 VVRNKYFWIIA
+278 VIRNKYFWIIA

-297 ESAVNTIL
+297 ESAVNTML
-305 QWLYNYGGICTGSQ
+305 QWLYNYGGICTGAQ

-339 FCIRKWG
+339 ICIRKWG

-359 VFILIMYPFINVL
+359 VFILLMYPFINVL
-372 VILVV
+372 FILVF

-415 FSTITALGGI
+415 FSTITAIGGI
-425 ITLATSS
+425 VTLATSS
-432 VLPMIYERFGINETI
+432 VLPMIYEKFGINEVV
-447 ARTVMNDSAVMNRVM
+447 ARSVMNNPEVMNRVL
-462 DNGAVVGDVIR
+462 DNGAVVGDVINK
-473 DAIAN
+473 AIAN
-478 GTTDISYFSLYDP
+478 GSANISYFSLYDP
-491 DILSAM
+491 DILSSM
-497 LRVLVLVSALG
+497 LRILIIVSALG
-508 AVINVIPYFFYDLTE
+508 ALINVIPYFFYDLTE

-537 FFEDFGNNTLSD
+537 FFEDYGNNTLSD
-549 HDLVEVVEMVDSAN
+549 RDLVEVIEMVKTAN
-563 TLSNEEVVPVSKDKI
+563 E
-578 KSVSKDAIK
+578 
-587 QAKASKDKEI
+587 
-597 ALSGAK
+597 LSGEQVKPLSKADIK
-603 DEYKKAKAEAKNAY
+603 AARKAKNKEALAEAKKIY
-617 KQNKDKKAYKETLA
+617 KQERTRNT
-631 KAEETYKA
+631 
-639 AVLKINEEHQAALAK
+639 
-654 ATDDYKQAKAQAK
+654 
-667 QEYKQAQKHNLE
+667 E
-679 IQLAPFVLKEMRRFE
+679 IQLAPFVIKELNRFDG
-694 NELGQLQV
+694 ELGKLQL
-702 ANAKK
+702 ANAQK
-707 IADMGL
+707 IAAMGL
-713 GGLETVTIA
+713 QGLETVSIA
-722 ELKDEL
+722 ELKEEL
-728 KKAKALPKKTE
+728 RKAKGLPKGTE

-744 RQYAINFS
+744 RQYSINFS

-760 YQKKYYDGK
+760 YQKEYYEGK
-769 DTIKLPDD
+769 DPIKVPDD
-777 SNLNELF
+777 TAINELF
-784 RIEEVYDTQEDEL
+784 RMEEVYSEQEDEL
-797 YKELY
+797 YKALY
-802 KAKEDND
+802 KVKEDKD
-809 KERVK
+809 KAK
-814 KLNGDLKELKN
+814 IKELNTELKALKN
-825 KIKKLNK
+825 NIKKLNK

-859 QAENYGHFS
+859 QAENYSHFS
-868 EIQALYSA
+868 EIEKLYED
-876 AKERVVALEMD
+876 AKNRIEALEA

>member
-1 MDEVK
+1 MK
-6 TDDQKKKSKIGQLL
+6 TADTKQTSKIGKLI
-20 ANVRLH
+20 ANIRLH
-26 WNEPSK
+26 WNEPAK
-32 GNYMSYKEILSYAG
+32 GNYMPYKEVLAYAG

-74 GIKPMDMYV
+74 GIAPLDMYV

-117 IKTGIPSALITILFV
+117 VKTGIPSAIITILFV
-132 WFPYDKLDAVVGSG
+132 WFPYDKLESIVGSG
-146 MIFGRTKVY
+146 MIFGKEKAY

-205 SLAPSVL
+205 SFAPSIL

-241 CILSIGLCIL
+241 CILSIGLCIV

-278 VVRNKYFWIIA
+278 VIRNKYFWIIA

-297 ESAVNTIL
+297 ESAVNTML
-305 QWLYNYGGICTGSQ
+305 QWLYNYGGICNGAE

-339 FCIRKWG
+339 ICIRKWG

-359 VFILIMYPFINVL
+359 VFILLMYPFINVL
-372 VILVV
+372 FILVF

-415 FSTITALGGI
+415 FSTITAIGGI
-425 ITLATSS
+425 VTLATSS
-432 VLPMIYERFGINETI
+432 VLPMIYEKFGINEVV
-447 ARTVMNDSAVMNRVM
+447 ARSVMNNPEVMNRVL
-462 DNGAVVGDVIR
+462 DNGAVVGDVINK
-473 DAIAN
+473 AIAN
-478 GTTDISYFSLYDP
+478 GSANISYFSLYDP
-491 DILSAM
+491 DILSSM
-497 LRVLVLVSALG
+497 LRILIIVSALG
-508 AVINVIPYFFYDLTE
+508 ALINVIPYFFYDLTE

-537 FFEDFGNNTLSD
+537 FFEDYGNNTLSD
-549 HDLVEVVEMVDSAN
+549 RDLVEVIEMVKTAN
-563 TLSNEEVVPVSKDKI
+563 ELSVEQVKPLSKADI
-578 KSVSKDAIK
+578 KA
-587 QAKASKDKEI
+587 AR
-597 ALSGAK
+597 
-603 DEYKKAKAEAKNAY
+603 KAKNKEALAEAKKIY
-617 KQNKDKKAYKETLA
+617 KQERTRNT
-631 KAEETYKA
+631 
-639 AVLKINEEHQAALAK
+639 
-654 ATDDYKQAKAQAK
+654 
-667 QEYKQAQKHNLE
+667 E
-679 IQLAPFVLKEMRRFE
+679 IQLAPFVIKELNRFDG
-694 NELGQLQV
+694 ELGKLQL
-702 ANAKK
+702 ANAQK
-707 IADMGL
+707 IAAMGL
-713 GGLETVTIA
+713 QGLETVSIA
-722 ELKDEL
+722 ELKEEL
-728 KKAKALPKKTE
+728 RKAKGLPKGTE

-744 RQYAINFS
+744 RQYSINFS

-760 YQKKYYDGK
+760 YQKEYYEGK
-769 DTIKLPDD
+769 DPIKVPDD
-777 SNLNELF
+777 TAINELF
-784 RIEEVYDTQEDEL
+784 RMEEVYSEQEDEL
-797 YKELY
+797 YKALY
-802 KAKEDND
+802 KAKEDKD
-809 KERVK
+809 KAKIKV
-814 KLNGDLKELKN
+814 LNTELKALKN
-825 KIKKLNK
+825 NIKKLNK

-859 QAENYGHFS
+859 QAENYSHFS
-868 EIQALYSA
+868 EIEKLYED
-876 AKERVVALEMD
+876 AKNRIEALEA